1 MIDTRK
7 PNVFEKIV
15 LIIGIIVVV
24 VGYSFIQQMY
34 LAEGAKLSWDLL
46 QTMFL
51 WLVLAVFMIM
61 VAVNENVKEELKV
74 IINEHL
80 EEIRLLREDLK
91 ARRARKKAK
100 KAAGK
105 TTRKKTARK
114 NVKKPKV
121 RKPKAAK
128 KTVKKRSVSA
138 L

>member
-34 LAEGAKLSWDLL
+34 MAEGRVLSWALL

-51 WLVLAVFMIM
+51 WLMLAVFIIM
-61 VAVNENVKEELKV
+61 MAVNENVKEELKV

-80 EEIRLLREDLK
+80 EEIKLLRADLK
-91 ARRARKKAK
+91 SRKKK
-100 KAAGK
+100 
-105 TTRKKTARK
+105 
-114 NVKKPKV
+114 
-121 RKPKAAK
+121 
-128 KTVKKRSVSA
+128 
-138 L
+138 